1 MEEISKL
8 LHLRQVIFM
17 VLNFA
22 QYRKWIINNWRV
34 LNCGA
39 GGGPW
44 RYFCS
49 VVCEIKKYYI

>member
-39 GGGPW
+39 GGGP
-44 RYFCS
+44 
-49 VVCEIKKYYI
+49 